1 MKSFMS
7 TLSCVALGL
16 ALSAGSAQAEVK
28 VKISKMHICC
38 KGCTVAIQ
46 KAVAKMPEVTIT
58 VDQEKGTTELAAEK
72 PESVQKALD
81 AIAKAGFHGVS
92 DNKELKFKEEK
103 LPEGK
108 VQRLEV
114 FSVHNCCP
122 ACTKAIK
129 GAVAKVEGVKG
140 DTCENKKESFVVE
153 GDFVAKDLIAAINKA
168 GFNASLT
175 KPKEEPQS

>member
-1 MKSFMS
+1 MFVAMA
-7 TLSCVALGL
+7 CVGL
-16 ALSAGSAQAEVK
+16 MGAAAHAEVK
-28 VKISKMHICC
+28 VTVTKMHICC

-46 KAVAKMPEVTIT
+46 KSVAKMPEVTIT
-58 VDQEKGTTELAAEK
+58 VDQEKQTAVVTAEK

-81 AIAKAGFHGVS
+81 AIAKAGFHGAV
-92 DNKELKFKEEK
+92 DNKEIKFKEEK
-103 LPEGK
+103 APEGK

-129 GAVAKVEGVKG
+129 GALAKVEGVKG
-140 DTCENKKESFVVE
+140 NSCENKKETFVVE
-153 GDFVAKDLIAAINKA
+153 GDFVAKDVIAALNKA

-175 KPKEEPQS
+175 KPKPEPNA